1 MRLENQQQLD
11 EWREPW
17 SGQDWASV
25 RGGRLVRLVI
35 FTAVLVAMFS
45 HVFQAQALTVTTAA
59 VTFPAV
65 TLDGTSQTVAGSTS
79 AWRVDAT
86 GETGG
91 WNLTVAST
99 DFTAASRTIAVAN
112 FSIRLLNSDIMVVSG
127 DPTGP
132 SSTQTTFTS
141 LSATPLKIASAG
153 VGDGNGVYDLTP
165 GFELAVPAETYTGA
179 YSATLTVDVAVG
191 P

>member
-1 MRLENQQQLD
+1 MRLETHQQLD
-11 EWREPW
+11 GRREA
-17 SGQDWASV
+17 ASSQGT
-25 RGGRLVRLVI
+25 RGHAIRLVV
-35 FTAVLVAMFS
+35 FTAVLMLA
-45 HVFQAQALTVTTAA
+45 VFAQVLQAQALTVTTAA

-65 TLDGTSQTVAGSTS
+65 TLDGTAQTVSGSTS

-99 DFTAASRTIAVAN
+99 DFTAASRTIAVSN
-112 FSIRLLNSDIMVVSG
+112 FTIRLLNSDIVVVSG

-132 SSTQTTFTS
+132 ASAQTTFTS
-141 LSATPLKIASAG
+141 LSGTPLKIASAAA
-153 VGDGNGVYDLTP
+153 GDGDGVYDLTP
-165 GFELAVPAETYTGA
+165 GFELTVPAETYTGA
-179 YSATLTVDVAVG
+179 YSATVTVDVAVG

>member
-1 MRLENQQQLD
+1 MHPETQQHLARR
-11 EWREPW
+11 RE
-17 SGQDWASV
+17 SATSQAT
-25 RGGRLVRLVI
+25 RGHVTRLVV
-35 FTAVLVAMFS
+35 FAAVLLWA
-45 HVFQAQALTVTTAA
+45 VFAQVQQAQALTVTTAA

-65 TLDGTSQTVAGSTS
+65 TLDGTTQTVSGSTS

-99 DFTAASRTIAVAN
+99 DFTAASRTIAVSN
-112 FSIRLLNSDIMVVSG
+112 FTTRLLNSDIVVVSG

-132 SSTQTTFTS
+132 ASTQTTFAS
-141 LSATPLKIASAG
+141 LSGTPLKIASAA

-165 GFELAVPAETYTGA
+165 GFDLTVPAEAYTGA

>member
-1 MRLENQQQLD
+1 MRLESQRQLD
-11 EWREPW
+11 GWQEPR

-25 RGGRLVRLVI
+25 GGSRLIRLVI
-35 FTAVLVAMFS
+35 FTVVLLAMFG
-45 HVFQAQALTVTTAA
+45 HVLQAQALTVTTAA
-59 VTFPAV
+59 VTFSAV
-65 TLDGTSQTVAGSTS
+65 TLDGTPQTVSGSTS

-112 FSIRLLNSDIMVVSG
+112 FTIRLLNSDIVVVSG

-132 SSTQTTFTS
+132 SSTQATFTS
-141 LSATPLKIASAG
+141 LSGAPLKIASAA

-165 GFELAVPAETYTGA
+165 GFELAVPAETYTGN